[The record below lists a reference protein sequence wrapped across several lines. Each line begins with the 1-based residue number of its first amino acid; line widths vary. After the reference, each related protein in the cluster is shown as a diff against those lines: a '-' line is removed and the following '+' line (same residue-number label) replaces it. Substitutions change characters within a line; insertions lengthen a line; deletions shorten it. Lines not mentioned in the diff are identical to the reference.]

1 MGPRMGRV
9 APYILGLHAPGLL
22 GSARPD
28 HRMARTC
35 TVPAVPRSTL
45 DSSVLPSKGTVYTL
59 CSCSDVCC
67 DLGALD
73 LEACPSSK
81 SSIADGVQRRR

>member
-1 MGPRMGRV
+1 MGRV

-35 TVPAVPRSTL
+35 TYSTVHAGQQC
-45 DSSVLPSKGTVYTL
+45 VLLSKGTVYNL